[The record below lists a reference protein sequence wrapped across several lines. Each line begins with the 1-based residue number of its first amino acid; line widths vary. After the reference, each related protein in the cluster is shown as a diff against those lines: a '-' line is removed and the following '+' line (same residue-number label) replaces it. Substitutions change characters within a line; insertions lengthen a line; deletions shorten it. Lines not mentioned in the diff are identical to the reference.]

1 MDPSLIVFK
10 AIFFFPL
17 EPDTWFVESITE
29 LVEKVTNDSEKE
41 IKKHS
46 PILTPVY
53 EISAELI
60 APQASSH
67 FQLCGDGWRAIEK
80 DGQRSQWAGL

>member
-1 MDPSLIVFK
+1 M
-10 AIFFFPL
+10 
-17 EPDTWFVESITE
+17 ESITE

-46 PILTPVY
+46 PILNPVY

-67 FQLCGDGWRAIEK
+67 FQLCGDG
-80 DGQRSQWAGL
+80 